1 MTRATR
7 LALAATFAAAVACG
21 SSCSTAPGSTA
32 TDAPDSEVMTTQV
45 HDVRDLTLPRPQ
57 VPPATDEPAEPFVEI
72 ANLVGNLVEATDPK
86 YWQGE
91 GTAIRIEELGYL
103 QVTASPRMQ
112 AQIRHVLADLR
123 VLAAKKT

>member
-1 MTRATR
+1 MSRATGFV
-7 LALAATFAAAVACG
+7 LAATFAAAIAC
-21 SSCSTAPGSTA
+21 SSCSTAPTTA
-32 TDAPDSEVMTTQV
+32 DAPPPEAMTTQV

-72 ANLVGNLVEATDPK
+72 ANLVSNLVAATDTQ
-86 YWQGE
+86 YWQAE
-91 GTAIRIEELGYL
+91 GTAIRTEESGYL

-112 AQIRHVLADLR
+112 GQIQKVLADLR